1 MIFGIGTDIVA
12 VARMTA
18 MHARH
23 GQRLAQRV
31 LAPEELDDYARA
43 REPARLLAKR
53 FAAKE
58 ALAKAV
64 GTGIRAPLTLNALGV
79 NHDALG
85 RPGFFFAPDL
95 ADWLK
100 SRGAGAV
107 HLSLSDE
114 EATVV
119 AFVVIERA

>member
-12 VARMTA
+12 LRRMADLHT
-18 MHARH
+18 RH
-23 GQRLAQRV
+23 DQRLARRV
-31 LAPEELDDYARA
+31 LAPQELDEYARA

-64 GTGIRAPLTLNALGV
+64 GTGIRAPLTLTALGV
-79 NHDALG
+79 HHDALG
-85 RPGFFFAPDL
+85 RPGFFFAPAL
-95 ADWLK
+95 ADWLRE
-100 SRGAGAV
+100 RGAGRV

-114 EATVV
+114 QDTVV
-119 AFVVIERA
+119 AFVVVEHA